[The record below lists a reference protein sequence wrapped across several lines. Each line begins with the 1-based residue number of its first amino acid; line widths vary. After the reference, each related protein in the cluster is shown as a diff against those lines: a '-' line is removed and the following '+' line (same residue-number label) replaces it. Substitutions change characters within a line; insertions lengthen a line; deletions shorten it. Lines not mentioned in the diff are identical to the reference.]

1 MDNIIYLWSLNRLLL
16 FCQCLAPICVGSLLL
31 AVFFY
36 VFGIGGMFDYQS
48 AEKEKLR
55 NRNFMRWIVASVVS
69 AFLFGIAGRFALSES
84 EFKAVAVYFIGK
96 EVIKNERSEKVIS
109 IIDAKLDEWLEK
121 VKNQH

>member
-1 MDNIIYLWSLNRLLL
+1 
-16 FCQCLAPICVGSLLL
+16 
-31 AVFFY
+31 
-36 VFGIGGMFDYQS
+36 MFDYQS